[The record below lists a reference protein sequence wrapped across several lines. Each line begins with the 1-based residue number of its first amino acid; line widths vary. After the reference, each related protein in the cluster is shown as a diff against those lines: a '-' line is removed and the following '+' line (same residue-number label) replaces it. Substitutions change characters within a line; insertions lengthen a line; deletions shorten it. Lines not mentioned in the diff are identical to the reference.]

1 MLISILTLFYCNFW
15 CTSHFNTPTLIRSAL
30 ELKMTLLLINK
41 QSKNNINTGCSYCTE
56 PSTNLSLLRYFSSFR
71 AVWYGVCARSWTELM
86 LFKKGSRSHKK
97 VRLILDYMSHK
108 WLHCQI
114 QGGIIGRRR
123 ERGSRF
129 KAFIRGANQRDQP
142 FNIKKNMGMLC
153 ARMLLLLFYN
163 SSLHHHHYDC
173 NSIGSE
179 KKCQKLLSSVLK
191 EIVKLPSDMHLPI
204 ISLTHF
210 LITFNLIYCFS
221 HFVFFQWRSVKYIT
235 WCWWW
240 LSSCCS
246 SSISCVLKTTF
257 LGITTK
263 INRSIPWM
271 MIAPLFSW
279 RVFCNSITTTTTTT
293 TSHHHRDFNT
303 NKPVYTQ
310 Q

>member
-1 MLISILTLFYCNFW
+1 MCAHVVVIVLQ
-15 CTSHFNTPTLIRSAL
+15 
-30 ELKMTLLLINK
+30 LLVASSSLWL
-41 QSKNNINTGCSYCTE
+41 QSNWVKK
-56 PSTNLSLLRYFSSFR
+56 NLS
-71 AVWYGVCARSWTELM
+71 
-86 LFKKGSRSHKK
+86 K
-97 VRLILDYMSHK
+97 
-108 WLHCQI
+108 
-114 QGGIIGRRR
+114 
-123 ERGSRF
+123 
-129 KAFIRGANQRDQP
+129 
-142 FNIKKNMGMLC
+142 
-153 ARMLLLLFYN
+153 
-163 SSLHHHHYDC
+163 
-173 NSIGSE
+173 
-179 KKCQKLLSSVLK
+179 
-191 EIVKLPSDMHLPI
+191 I

-293 TSHHHRDFNT
+293 TNT
-303 NKPVYTQ
+303 TTGILTRTNPYTRSSNPCTCLYYFSLLTLLHVIVALLGPPQ
-310 Q
+310 

>member
-1 MLISILTLFYCNFW
+1 
-15 CTSHFNTPTLIRSAL
+15 
-30 ELKMTLLLINK
+30 MTLLLINK

-114 QGGIIGRRR
+114 QGESLGGG

-142 FNIKKNMGMLC
+142 FNIKKKHGDAMC
-153 ARMLLLLFYN
+153 AHVVVIVLHLLVAS
-163 SSLHHHHYDC
+163 SSLWLQS
-173 NSIGSE
+173 NWV
-179 KKCQKLLSSVLK
+179 KKNLSK
-191 EIVKLPSDMHLPI
+191 I

-310 Q
+310 QQ

>member
-1 MLISILTLFYCNFW
+1 
-15 CTSHFNTPTLIRSAL
+15 
-30 ELKMTLLLINK
+30 MTLLLINK

-114 QGGIIGRRR
+114 QGGIIGRR

-129 KAFIRGANQRDQP
+129 KAFIRGANQRDRP
-142 FNIKKNMGMLC
+142 FNIKKKHGDAMC
-153 ARMLLLLFYN
+153 AHVVVIVLQLLVAS
-163 SSLHHHHYDC
+163 SSLWLQS
-173 NSIGSE
+173 NWV
-179 KKCQKLLSSVLK
+179 KKNLSK
-191 EIVKLPSDMHLPI
+191 I

>member
-1 MLISILTLFYCNFW
+1 
-15 CTSHFNTPTLIRSAL
+15 
-30 ELKMTLLLINK
+30 
-41 QSKNNINTGCSYCTE
+41 
-56 PSTNLSLLRYFSSFR
+56 
-71 AVWYGVCARSWTELM
+71 M

-129 KAFIRGANQRDQP
+129 KAFIRGANQRDRP
-142 FNIKKNMGMLC
+142 FNIKKKHGDAMC
-153 ARMLLLLFYN
+153 AHVVVIVLQLLVAS
-163 SSLHHHHYDC
+163 SSLWLQS
-173 NSIGSE
+173 NWV
-179 KKCQKLLSSVLK
+179 KKNLSK
-191 EIVKLPSDMHLPI
+191 I

-279 RVFCNSITTTTTTT
+279 RVFL
-293 TSHHHRDFNT
+293 
-303 NKPVYTQ
+303 
-310 Q
+310 